1 MCSLHHI
8 GTKRNLLIY
17 NFMKPVKKI
26 LLLLLFSVFTMPFC
40 YSQPAQPDSV
50 QLCVFEFVPGD
61 DMFYIPWKGNGQ
73 ELTRL
78 YAVIAAYKEE
88 ITSGGIPLHVDA
100 YSASMREQ
108 KRNKDLAFVRANRVK
123 SELIVH
129 VGLKEEHFI
138 TRNLTTPYVDASGQ
152 AYKDKVVVTLRIPVR
167 EPIRQPEP
175 EPEPVVEFVPEP
187 EPEPVPVVEA
197 TPGPLPVPAA
207 TREVPTG
214 WYLRTNLLYDAL
226 LTPTLGVEWR
236 LTQDIGIKLEG
247 SYAYWGNTHKR
258 VQKMWLIS
266 PEVRWYVLE
275 SRQLYVGLG
284 ANVGEA
290 NVYRGLARVL
300 SKDTGYQGNIYGG
313 GLTVGY
319 QLPLSSCLSV
329 DFNLGLGYTRFEY
342 DTFGII
348 DGVRVYKAHNQTKNV
363 WGPTQADISLM
374 WKVGRK

>member
-1 MCSLHHI
+1 MCFLRI
-8 GTKRNLLIY
+8 IQTRRNLITY
-17 NFMKPVKKI
+17 NFMKPVKKN
-26 LLLLLFSVFTMPFC
+26 LLLLLLSLFTIPFC
-40 YSQPAQPDSV
+40 YSQPARTDSV

-78 YAVIAAYKEE
+78 YAVITEYKEE
-88 ITSGGIPLHVDA
+88 ITSGRVPLRVDA
-100 YSASMREQ
+100 YSASMREH
-108 KRNKDLAFVRANRVK
+108 KRNRNLAFVRANRVK

-129 VGLKEEHFI
+129 AGLKEKHFI
-138 TRNLTTPYVDASGQ
+138 TRNFTTPYVDASGR
-152 AYKDKVVVTLRIPVR
+152 AHKDKVVVTLRIPVR
-167 EPIRQPEP
+167 APFRQPEP
-175 EPEPVVEFVPEP
+175 EPELVVEFVPEP

-197 TPGPLPVPAA
+197 APGPLPVPG
-207 TREVPTG
+207 REVPTG

-236 LTQDIGIKLEG
+236 LSQDIGIKLDG
-247 SYAYWGNTHKR
+247 SYAYWGNTHGR

-275 SRQLYVGLG
+275 PRQLYVGLG

-319 QLPLSSCLSV
+319 QLPLNRCLSV

-348 DGVRVYKAHNQTKNV
+348 DGVRVYKAHNQTKNL
-363 WGPTQADISLM
+363 WGPTQVGIGLM